1 MELSEKNLKDQ
12 GFNKTEIANILDL
25 RQKQMDG
32 IKIEIFYED
41 IFGKNSYKYERV
53 LPKNPY

>member
-41 IFGKNSYKYERV
+41 IFGKCITRF
-53 LPKNPY
+53 